1 MTEGPY
7 SCLSWL
13 YFDTIHKELKN
24 HRYIKR
30 LLEAT
35 SFNVEALEIL
45 AFANQLEQ
53 VIRNC
58 EKPRI
63 NFEFLNSK
71 QMGANTQEGAEEQDE
86 DDLTQKNRLEDIM
99 NQKIHNHKMMYVNK
113 VHEIT
118 T

>member
-1 MTEGPY
+1 VREVKDRMTEAPY

-13 YFDTIHKELKN
+13 YFDTVHKELRN

-45 AFANQLEQ
+45 AFANQLEM
-53 VIRNC
+53 VIKNC

-63 NFEFLNSK
+63 NFDFLNS
-71 QMGANTQEGAEEQDE
+71 Q
-86 DDLTQKNRLEDIM
+86 
-99 NQKIHNHKMMYVNK
+99 
-113 VHEIT
+113 
-118 T
+118 